1 MTVGS
6 ISVWI
11 VIIIL
16 FVMLILFNNKQLLS
30 ATVRHTYKGIYSL
43 ADRVET
49 GQSSEEDLPEW
60 ERYLAFLEAR
70 PNEFNKLELEIGLRA
85 KFASYLERHY
95 PHDPRLPNLQA
106 VAVYRKD
113 TIWGMKMNTW
123 GKK

>member
-1 MTVGS
+1 M
-6 ISVWI
+6 WI

-16 FVMLILFNNKQLLS
+16 FVLLILFNNKQLVS
-30 ATVRHTYKGIYSL
+30 ARIRRIYKEIHLL

-49 GQSSEEDLPEW
+49 GHSSKDDLPEW
-60 ERYLAFLEAR
+60 ERCLAYLEAR

-85 KFASYLERHY
+85 RFTSYLERHY
-95 PHDPRLPNLQA
+95 PHDPRLPELQA
-106 VAVYRKD
+106 AAGYRKD